1 MPRPA
6 NTEARVRLNLELPER
21 VRERLERV
29 RVMSEADSLTEV
41 IRRALS
47 VYDTLLT
54 TALEDGG
61 QIILR
66 VDGKEREL
74 IIK

>member
-6 NTEARVRLNLELPER
+6 SNETKTRLSLELPER

-47 VYDTLLT
+47 IYDTLLT
-54 TALEDGG
+54 TVIEDGG
-61 QIILR
+61 KIILQ